1 MSGPAPDRRLDVEMT
16 VNGRPVTL
24 RFVPEA
30 LLLDMLR
37 EDLGLTGSKRSC
49 DVQVC
54 GACTVLLDGLP
65 VSACSVLAYEA
76 RGRAVLTIEGLA
88 NGERLHPVQEAF
100 LAAAAFQCGFCT
112 PGMIM
117 AVTAMLAESPTV
129 TPGEAR
135 ERLRGNICRCTGYVS
150 ILAAVAAAQ
159 RMSGTGG
166 PEMAASPPTARAAPA
181 KP

>member
-1 MSGPAPDRRLDVEMT
+1 VSAPDRRLAIATT

-24 RFVPEA
+24 RVPPET
-30 LLLDMLR
+30 LLLDVLR

-76 RGRAVLTIEGLA
+76 RGRSVVTIEGLA
-88 NGERLHPVQEAF
+88 DGDRLHPVQEAF
-100 LAAAAFQCGFCT
+100 LAERAFQCGYCT

-117 AVTAMLAESPTV
+117 AVVALLADAPAAGPEEV
-129 TPGEAR
+129 R
-135 ERLRGNICRCTGYVS
+135 DYLRGNICRCTGYVS
-150 ILAAVAAAQ
+150 ILDAVAAAQ
-159 RMSGTGG
+159 RTGG
-166 PEMAASPPTARAAPA
+166 GRAG
-181 KP
+181 